1 MPPGPFLRNKRNS
14 QLLIRAIGIIARHIE
29 KWGWRDHPK
38 TPQSSGPVAAHRH
51 DKSTNGK
58 HHHPPRHVAHPIFSW
73 SGHLCPTEYRLALD
87 SSSTKKSRG
96 QQDEKARAA
105 ASSSKQQVHWGAL
118 RVSSLRMSVRTPWG
132 LQQLWALLWPSTVR
146 TPEIRHPSNHESVL
160 EAALDDSFKYQETFQ
175 RSPSPEMWSCETMR
189 QGCGAFPLVFLPL
202 RIFLSSRHTA
212 AFPLCSEEITRLWFD
227 HLS

>member
-58 HHHPPRHVAHPIFSW
+58 HHPPPKTCGTSDIFMVRSFV
-73 SGHLCPTEYRLALD
+73 SHRIQACFGLQQYRKITWAAGWE
-87 SSSTKKSRG
+87 G
-96 QQDEKARAA
+96 Q
-105 ASSSKQQVHWGAL
+105 SSSKQQVHWGAL

-146 TPEIRHPSNHESVL
+146 TPEICHPSNHESVL

-202 RIFLSSRHTA
+202 QIFLSSRHTA

>member
-87 SSSTKKSRG
+87 SSSTEKSRG

-105 ASSSKQQVHWGAL
+105 ASSRSTEEPWGSPLWECQWGL
-118 RVSSLRMSVRTPWG
+118 REASNSFELYCGRPLWGHLKYATPLTMRVFLRQPSTIHLNIRRHFKGPPHLRCDHVRPWGKAVGHFPLFSSLCGFSFLVDT
-132 LQQLWALLWPSTVR
+132 QQLFLCV
-146 TPEIRHPSNHESVL
+146 
-160 EAALDDSFKYQETFQ
+160 Q
-175 RSPSPEMWSCETMR
+175 RK
-189 QGCGAFPLVFLPL
+189 
-202 RIFLSSRHTA
+202 
-212 AFPLCSEEITRLWFD
+212 
-227 HLS
+227 